1 MKSRASSEMVGA
13 FVTGAILVGLLVAFY
28 AIEPVGALAFGLGLI
43 AAVDTGILGAIIIF
57 LLQTPTFTVWSAED
71 EWDKKSKWKFIHV
84 WVRNDA
90 TNFLGG
96 GVAADLRGSISVD
109 GGAQGYI
116 PKWVDKA
123 EPIDQRFVPTAQ
135 GLAVGEVI
143 DPSLIKE
150 AERQTLNPGEQRLLD
165 IAVKVADDELCYI
178 HEADNYRFPD
188 HKKNPFPV
196 ADHRVSLVLKWGARE
211 DGPFEFI
218 LKNGGGK
225 SPDTLSLK
233 PANPKD
239 RRTAK
244 PEDEKRG

>member
-1 MKSRASSEMVGA
+1 MIGA

-28 AIEPVGALAFGLGLI
+28 AIEPVGGLAFGLGLF

-71 EWDKKSKWKFIHV
+71 EWDKKSKWKFIHI

-96 GVAADLRGSISVD
+96 GVAADLRGSISVY

-116 PKWVDKA
+116 PKLVDEA

-135 GLAVGEVI
+135 GLVVGESI

-150 AERQTLNPGEQRLLD
+150 AERQTLNPG
-165 IAVKVADDELCYI
+165 
-178 HEADNYRFPD
+178 
-188 HKKNPFPV
+188 
-196 ADHRVSLVLKWGARE
+196 
-211 DGPFEFI
+211 
-218 LKNGGGK
+218 
-225 SPDTLSLK
+225 
-233 PANPKD
+233 
-239 RRTAK
+239 
-244 PEDEKRG
+244 